1 MCDLQQCEQLIA
13 THEAQVGQPFDFVTR
28 IRLDVAWEA
37 ELPVPAALFQ
47 PSAEDDDVVHVPH
60 MNGQGGTNDKFVF
73 GGRRAM
79 AAYLNRTG
87 YFWRNVSWYAWATR
101 RAHSVG
107 TPNAP
112 SRQHHSPCMPP
123 PWPPGAKPWGECSRT
138 APG

>member
-47 PSAEDDDVVHVPH
+47 PSAEDEDVVHVPH

-73 GGRRAM
+73 GARRAM
-79 AAYLNRTG
+79 AAYQETFL
-87 YFWRNVSWYAWATR
+87 
-101 RAHSVG
+101 
-107 TPNAP
+107 
-112 SRQHHSPCMPP
+112 Q
-123 PWPPGAKPWGECSRT
+123 K
-138 APG
+138 